1 MKTNRKPSLTVYC
14 DGGSRGNPGPAAAG
28 AVVED
33 KAGKKRLLCGKYLG
47 RATNNQAEYSAVKL
61 ALEIIKENYP
71 TKQVVEVYLDSLLA
85 AQQLNGLY
93 KVKNPGLQG
102 IIFEIRP
109 LESQIGEVF
118 YQHIKREKNVKAD
131 SLVNRALDQKSG
143 FFETQEI

>member
-1 MKTNRKPSLTVYC
+1 MQTKRKPSLTVYC

-28 AVVED
+28 VLVED

-61 ALEIIKENYP
+61 ALEIIKENYS
-71 TKQVVEVYLDSLLA
+71 TKQVVEVYLDSLLV
-85 AQQLNGLY
+85 AQQLSGLY

-102 IIFEIRP
+102 MLFEIRP
-109 LESQIGEVF
+109 LEAQVGEIF
-118 YQHIKREKNVKAD
+118 YQHIRREKNVKAD
-131 SLVNRALDQKSG
+131 RLVNRTLDQKSG